1 MCNYILFLNGF
12 KIKIF
17 KKIPIIPHIFFLKIS
32 MYPPFSIIHSCAA
45 VHYSCLGI
53 KTSFDWIKPSKFARI
68 GIEMTFTLILK
79 IIVSLNCMIYLPFEL
94 RNSDFKVNK
103 AARYCVNNV
112 IFAQECNVR
121 QKPSLWF
128 GTWECL
134 PVKCN
139 SLWKSESILWC
150 QSWRRLE
157 SRKLVSSLGTIH
169 TLR

>member
-1 MCNYILFLNGF
+1 MSLRPRKLARPWAKMPRCYWPTRTPSEKFILMPTTKWWTFIQVNKYIFSRIFISKAFNDTLMCNYILFLNGF

-94 RNSDFKVNK
+94 RNSDFKVNT
-103 AARYCVNNV
+103 AA
-112 IFAQECNVR
+112 
-121 QKPSLWF
+121 K
-128 GTWECL
+128 
-134 PVKCN
+134 
-139 SLWKSESILWC
+139 
-150 QSWRRLE
+150 
-157 SRKLVSSLGTIH
+157 
-169 TLR
+169 

>member
-1 MCNYILFLNGF
+1 MPRCYWPTRTPSEKFILMPTTKWWTFIQVNNYIFRVFSHIYFESFYDTLMCNYILFLNGF

-94 RNSDFKVNK
+94 RNSDFKVNT
-103 AARYCVNNV
+103 AA
-112 IFAQECNVR
+112 
-121 QKPSLWF
+121 K
-128 GTWECL
+128 
-134 PVKCN
+134 
-139 SLWKSESILWC
+139 
-150 QSWRRLE
+150 
-157 SRKLVSSLGTIH
+157 
-169 TLR
+169 